1 MTAGLFFIVLNSLFY
16 YTELRSISSTYDGQ
30 LDGIELEFNEK
41 GRNSLGILLI
51 GLYMLNASIKQ
62 VFKVSSSDELKI
74 VFEDDLMHKGM
85 KKEEH

>member
-1 MTAGLFFIVLNSLFY
+1 M
-16 YTELRSISSTYDGQ
+16 
-30 LDGIELEFNEK
+30 
-41 GRNSLGILLI
+41 GILLI